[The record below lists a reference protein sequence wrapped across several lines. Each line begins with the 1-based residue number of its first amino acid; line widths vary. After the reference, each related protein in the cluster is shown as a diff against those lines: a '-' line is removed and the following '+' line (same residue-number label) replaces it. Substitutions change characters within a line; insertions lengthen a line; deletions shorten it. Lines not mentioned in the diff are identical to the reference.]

1 MKQAS
6 LGAVYTT
13 ERFVLPSD
21 TAAEIGSGEAMV
33 FSTPSL
39 AALMENAAMNCA
51 AQFLDDGETTVGT
64 YIAIEHLSA
73 TPQGMKVSATAT
85 LTGQNGRE
93 LSFEIEASDEKGV
106 IGKAVHKRFTV
117 FLEKFQAKAD
127 AKKF

>member
-1 MKQAS
+1 MKQVN
-6 LGAVYTT
+6 LGASYTT
-13 ERFVLPSD
+13 DSVVSPSD
-21 TAAEIGSGEAMV
+21 TAFEVGSGEARV

-51 AQFLDDGETTVGT
+51 AQFLDGGETTVGT

-73 TPQGMKVSATAT
+73 TPQDMKVSATAT

-93 LSFEIEASDEKGV
+93 LSFEIEASDEKGL
-106 IGKAVHKRFTV
+106 IGKALHKRFV
-117 FLEKFQAKAD
+117 VILDKFQAKAD